1 MTSQVGAIHQALEE
15 AANPA
20 FWLSLNPHMSI
31 TENPF
36 AGAGSAYDFGPE
48 EGETAVE
55 QIKRE
60 GYFQTRPLLPVP
72 EIEQIKRA
80 ILNIL
85 HQGFP
90 PLFALVYDEFW
101 QVFARL
107 SRLLSPV
114 LGEDY
119 KILADFWIFYVDP
132 SQADSGWSPHRDFEF
147 DKGCLRS
154 DGRPTIL
161 TAWIPFT
168 DATPLN
174 SCLYVLPLHLD
185 PYSPKKLKDK
195 SKSIRV
201 DIKSLADI
209 RALPA
214 PAGSV
219 IGFNQYLLHWG
230 SRSSQLAHEPRI
242 SIGIYLQSGDVAPYF
257 ERLAV
262 DRTSPVSF
270 EYRMAVI
277 GRMIRKYR
285 SNSYLSGKLDFP
297 SNLLQFLK
305 KYEHLIT
312 KQRV

>member
-20 FWLSLNPHMSI
+20 FWLSLNPHLTI
-31 TENPF
+31 TGHPL
-36 AGAGSAYDFGPE
+36 AGTPSPYDFDPAE
-48 EGETAVE
+48 SEAAVE

-60 GYFQTRPLLPVP
+60 GYFQTRPVLPVRDT
-72 EIEQIKRA
+72 EQIKQA
-80 ILNIL
+80 ILNIVE
-85 HQGFP
+85 QGLP

-107 SRLLSPV
+107 SKVLSPV

-132 SQADSGWSPHRDFEF
+132 SEADAGWSPHRDHEF
-147 DKGCLRS
+147 NRESLRP
-154 DGRPTIL
+154 DGRPTIV

-185 PYSPKKLKDK
+185 PYYVRRLRGKKLKK
-195 SKSIRV
+195 SVAV
-201 DIKSLADI
+201 DTKILANI

-214 PAGSV
+214 QAGSV

-230 SRSSQLAHEPRI
+230 SKSSHWATRTHQGLIREFARSHHKNDS
-242 SIGIYLQSGDVAPYF
+242 
-257 ERLAV
+257 
-262 DRTSPVSF
+262 
-270 EYRMAVI
+270 
-277 GRMIRKYR
+277 
-285 SNSYLSGKLDFP
+285 
-297 SNLLQFLK
+297 
-305 KYEHLIT
+305 
-312 KQRV
+312 